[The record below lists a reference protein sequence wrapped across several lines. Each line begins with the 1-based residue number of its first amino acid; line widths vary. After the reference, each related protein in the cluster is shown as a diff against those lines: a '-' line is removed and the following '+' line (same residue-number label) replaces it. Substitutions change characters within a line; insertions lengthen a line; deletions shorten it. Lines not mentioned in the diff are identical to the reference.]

1 MSYSPGKKA
10 KFSPLYDRV
19 LVKRVEGKTKTEG
32 GIFIPETAKE
42 KPSEGV
48 IVATGT
54 GRINEDGVLFPLA
67 VSAGDKVLFGKYSGT
82 EIQVDNED
90 LLIMREE
97 EILGILQD

>member
-1 MSYSPGKKA
+1 MS

-19 LVKRVEGKTKTEG
+19 LVKRVEEVSVTEG

-42 KPSEGV
+42 KPYEGV

-54 GRINEDGVLFPLA
+54 GRINENGILFPLA

-82 EIQVDNED
+82 EIRVDNED

-97 EILGILQD
+97 EILGVLTS

>member
-1 MSYSPGKKA
+1 MEEKHLSQ
-10 KFSPLYDRV
+10 FNPLYDRV
-19 LVKRVEGKTKTEG
+19 LVKRVEEVSVTEG

-42 KPSEGV
+42 KPYEGV

-67 VSAGDKVLFGKYSGT
+67 VSVGDSVLFGKYSGT
-82 EIQVDNED
+82 EIRVDNED

-97 EILGILQD
+97 EILGVLVS

>member
-1 MSYSPGKKA
+1 MS
-10 KFSPLYDRV
+10 KFNPLYDRV
-19 LVKRVEGKTKTEG
+19 LVKRVEEVSVTEG

-42 KPSEGV
+42 KPYEGV

-54 GRINEDGVLFPLA
+54 GRINENGILFPLA

-82 EIQVDNED
+82 EIRVDNED

-97 EILGILQD
+97 EILGVLQA

>member
-1 MSYSPGKKA
+1 VS

-19 LVKRVEGKTKTEG
+19 LVKRVEGKSITEG

-42 KPSEGV
+42 KPYEGV
-48 IVATGT
+48 VVSTGT
-54 GRINEDGVLFPLA
+54 GRINEDGILFPLA
-67 VSAGDKVLFGKYSGT
+67 ISAGDKILFGKYSGT

-97 EILGILQD
+97 EILGVLQD

>member
-1 MSYSPGKKA
+1 MS
-10 KFSPLYDRV
+10 KFNPLYDRV
-19 LVKRVEGKTKTEG
+19 LVKRVEEVSVTEG

-42 KPSEGV
+42 KPYEGV

-54 GRINEDGVLFPLA
+54 GRINENGILFPLA

-82 EIQVDNED
+82 EIRVDNED

-97 EILGILQD
+97 EILGVLES

>member
-1 MSYSPGKKA
+1 MS

-19 LVKRVEGKTKTEG
+19 LVKRVEEVSVTEG

-42 KPSEGV
+42 KPYEGV

-54 GRINEDGVLFPLA
+54 GRINENGILFPLA
-67 VSAGDKVLFGKYSGT
+67 VSAGDRVLFGKYAGV
-82 EIQVDNED
+82 EIRVDNED

-97 EILGILQD
+97 EILGVLTS

>member
-1 MSYSPGKKA
+1 MS
-10 KFSPLYDRV
+10 KFNPLYDRV
-19 LVKRVEGKTKTEG
+19 LVKRVEGKTITEG

-54 GRINEDGVLFPLA
+54 GRIDEDGLLFPLA
-67 VSAGDKVLFGKYSGT
+67 VKAGDKILFGKYSGT
-82 EIQVDNED
+82 EIRVDNED

-97 EILGILQD
+97 EILGVLQD

>member
-1 MSYSPGKKA
+1 MS

-19 LVKRVEGKTKTEG
+19 LVKRVEEVSVTEG

-42 KPSEGV
+42 KPYEGV

-54 GRINEDGVLFPLA
+54 GRINENGILFPLA

-82 EIQVDNED
+82 EIRVDNED

-97 EILGILQD
+97 EILGVLQA